1 MPINRHIG
9 NVRYGL
15 TETIDPAR
23 YYDLVQ
29 GDARIPSLASQP
41 EARSPNS
48 MIRTGLLSTIV
59 AIAFALGGCKLAQHR
74 PLDCVPIPPGD
85 VPRELSKVVLP
96 TYTVEP
102 PDILVIEAIH
112 TVPRSPYLLRTSD
125 VVSIQVQGT
134 LPDAPIS
141 GAFSI
146 QPGGAVDLGFM
157 YGAVTI
163 HKMTVQQAKEEIRNV
178 LATHL
183 KDPVVSVSLL
193 EMAGQQQIA
202 GQHLVGLDGTVTLGA
217 YGSVSVV
224 GLTLAQAKAAIE
236 HHLSEFLDQPEVA
249 VDVFAYNSRVYYVIT
264 EGGGLGDTVSKFP
277 VTGNETVLDA
287 IANVSGM
294 TEVSSKRIWI
304 ARPTP
309 GTEQLA
315 ILPVDWHHVTAL
327 GAATT
332 NYQILPGDR
341 VFVAEDPLVA
351 WDSRLAKQLAPWERI
366 FGFTLLG
373 TNTVSRLSG
382 NVLQGG
388 GLQNGFGGG
397 GFQ

>member
-1 MPINRHIG
+1 M
-9 NVRYGL
+9 
-15 TETIDPAR
+15 T
-23 YYDLVQ
+23 
-29 GDARIPSLASQP
+29 RI
-41 EARSPNS
+41 
-48 MIRTGLLSTIV
+48 GLLATIV
-59 AIAFALGGCKLAQHR
+59 AIVVVLGGCRLPHNR
-74 PLDCVPIPPGD
+74 GVHPLDCVPLPPSD

-96 TYTVEP
+96 TYTIEP

-134 LPDAPIS
+134 LPDAPIA
-141 GAFSI
+141 GAYPI
-146 QPGGAVDLGFM
+146 QPGGSVDLGFM
-157 YGAVTI
+157 YGSVTI
-163 HKMTVQQAKEEIRNV
+163 HKMTVQQAKEEIRAA

-183 KDPVVSVSLL
+183 KDPVVSVSLV

-202 GQHLVGLDGTVTLGA
+202 GQHLVSMDGTVTLGA

-236 HHLSEFLDQPEVA
+236 QHLSEFLDSPEVA
-249 VDVFAYNSRVYYVIT
+249 VDVFAYNSRVYYVVT

-277 VTGNETVLDA
+277 ITGNETVLDA
-287 IANVSGM
+287 IANISGM
-294 TEVSSKRIWI
+294 TEVSSKSIWI
-304 ARPTP
+304 ARPSP
-309 GTEQLA
+309 GSEQLS
-315 ILPVDWHHVTAL
+315 ILPVDWQHVTAL
-327 GAATT
+327 GAANT

-382 NVLQGG
+382 PVLSGG
-388 GLQNGFGGG
+388 GLQNAFGGG